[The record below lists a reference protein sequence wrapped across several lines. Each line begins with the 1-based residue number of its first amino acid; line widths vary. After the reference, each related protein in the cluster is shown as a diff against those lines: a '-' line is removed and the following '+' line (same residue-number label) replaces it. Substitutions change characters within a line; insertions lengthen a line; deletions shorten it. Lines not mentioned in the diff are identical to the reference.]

1 MKELRLHG
9 RGGQGVVTSAEI
21 IVHAAVEKGFIASC
35 FPFFGFEKK
44 GGPVEAYVRV
54 SKEKIR
60 QKSSVYHPDFVVV
73 IAPTLLPSIDVFAG
87 LKPQGSILFNCE
99 SPSDVHIPETIQH
112 FGWLDASKISL
123 EMFGRLLPNTI
134 MLGAFAQFSGWVDV
148 EVVAQFAAKHW
159 GEKNAVAVRRG
170 AEAVQQV
177 R

>member
-54 SKEKIR
+54 SEEKIR

-73 IAPTLLPSIDVFAG
+73 IDPTLLPSIDVFAG
-87 LKPQGSILFNCE
+87 LKPEGTILFNCE
-99 SPSDVHIPETIQH
+99 SPPDIKVPENIRH
-112 FGWLDASKISL
+112 FAWLDANRIAL
-123 EMFGRLLPNTI
+123 DMFGRLLPNTV
-134 MLGAFAQFSGWVDV
+134 MLGAFAKFSGWVDV
-148 EVVAQFAAKHW
+148 EAVARLAVEHW
-159 GEKNAVAVRRG
+159 GEKNAEAVHRG